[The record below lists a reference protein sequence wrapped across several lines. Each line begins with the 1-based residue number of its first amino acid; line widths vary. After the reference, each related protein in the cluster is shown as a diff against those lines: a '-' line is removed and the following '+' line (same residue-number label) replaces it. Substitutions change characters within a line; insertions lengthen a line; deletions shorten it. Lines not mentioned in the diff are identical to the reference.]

1 MEQGITGLS
10 CLLEPALFRKR
21 GLVLNIQQNHRI
33 SSMKYDNRP
42 IGVFDSGLGGLTAF
56 KELRQQLPQEDIIY
70 FGDTGRLPYGT
81 KSRET
86 IIRYASQDVD
96 FLLQHQVKMIIAACG
111 TVSANIPKDFTKFL
125 PVPFTGV
132 VTHTCA
138 AACAAAKGGHIG
150 VIATPATIRSGAY
163 EMLIHSI
170 SPEAKVTSAACPL
183 FVPLV
188 ESGFIQRDNPVTRL
202 IVEQYLSP
210 LRCSNVDVLI
220 LGCTHYPLLAD
231 VIGDYM
237 GESVTLIDSGRSAA
251 LYAKDFLSEQG
262 LLASQDKGP
271 GTNHF
276 YVSDSAE
283 DFSEVASVFLGEAIR
298 GEVSRVAVG

>member
-1 MEQGITGLS
+1 M
-10 CLLEPALFRKR
+10 
-21 GLVLNIQQNHRI
+21 QQNRRI
-33 SSMKYDNRP
+33 SPIEYDNRP

-56 KELRQQLPQEDIIY
+56 KELRQMLPQEDIIY

-86 IIRYASQDVD
+86 IIRYASQDVE

-111 TVSANIPKDFTKFL
+111 TVSANIPEDFTKYL

-138 AACAAAKGGHIG
+138 AACAACAAEKGGHIG

-163 EMLIHSI
+163 EKQIHAL
-170 SPEAKVTSAACPL
+170 SPETRVTSASCPL

-202 IVEQYLSP
+202 VVEQYLSP
-210 LRCSNVDVLI
+210 LRHSHIDVLI

-251 LYAKDFLSEQG
+251 LYARNFLAEHG
-262 LLASQDKGP
+262 ILASSDKGP

-276 YVSDSAE
+276 YVSDSTE
-283 DFSEVASVFLGEAIR
+283 DFSEVASVFLGEAIH